1 MEEEKK
7 ETKIKQPKKVVKI
20 ISIIIAII
28 AVIAIVIGI
37 LVATGKINLNFS
49 KKSKMVSGIEKLS
62 EAYTRPF
69 DELSKNAEKNNLD
82 IKLFDNLEK
91 DSAIEASTEILANVD
106 KLEVDGLTSSEKS
119 TVKSVVDLINKSK
132 IATNIRYDGKESA
145 YIKLNGKLDSVEVSG
160 EALYDGSQA
169 ALRSEQIS
177 SKWITISEDDLK
189 DLADENGLDLDD
201 LKDTISESI
210 NQFSEISKSVIIL
223 LLMISR
229 HKINEKYSKILKDYI
244 NEKSKDIKSEKGTV
258 EVDGKEK
265 KCTKLTLKLNEKDIK
280 KLAKNYL
287 DAFAKD
293 DQLKEILTSAA
304 QSYADVMKSSGET
317 STAKEITNAVDEL
330 YNNIDKIKEEIDNAD
345 FSANIKLVVYS
356 SNTNVYRTD
365 IILDVE
371 DTEVNLETTFNK
383 EDTTTTIS
391 VNAQGISAEIATIKL
406 KEEKNGA
413 SLKIEVSKFIK
424 EQLEQKSSDDI
435 SLEIKYTTEKSKA
448 EISLAVNAGSYGSGT
463 VSISSDV
470 EKNEDKEYAN
480 NTTISV
486 DVDAPD
492 YLTAKMSMNMTSNIK
507 IGEVSIPKVSSSE
520 SIDIKDEEG
529 LQQYQEEAQTK
540 AEKILKDLQSIEAL
554 QSIIENEF

>member
-62 EAYTRPF
+62 EAYTKPF

-91 DSAIEASTEILANVD
+91 DSAIEASTEISANVD

-210 NQFSEISKSVIIL
+210 NQFSEISKSVQIDE
-223 LLMISR
+223 
-229 HKINEKYSKILKDYI
+229 KTQKEINEKYSKILKDYI

-424 EQLEQKSSDDI
+424 EQLGQKSSDDI

-463 VSISSDV
+463 VSISSDI

-507 IGEVSIPKVSSSE
+507 IGGVSIPKVSSSE

-540 AEKILKDLQSIEAL
+540 AEKVLKDLQSIEAL

>member
-7 ETKIKQPKKVVKI
+7 ETKIKQPKKAVKI

-37 LVATGKINLNFS
+37 LAATGKINLNFS

-62 EAYTRPF
+62 EAYTKPF

-91 DSAIEASTEILANVD
+91 GSAIEASTEISANVD

-201 LKDTISESI
+201 LKETISESI
-210 NQFSEISKSVIIL
+210 NQFSEISKSVQIDE
-223 LLMISR
+223 
-229 HKINEKYSKILKDYI
+229 KTQKEINEKYSKILKDYV

-287 DAFAKD
+287 DTFAKD

-330 YNNIDKIKEEIDNAD
+330 YNNIDKIKEEIDDAD

-371 DTEVNLETTFNK
+371 DTEVSLETTFNK

-413 SLKIEVSKFIK
+413 SLKIEVSKFVK
-424 EQLEQKSSDDI
+424 EQLGQKSSDDI

-463 VSISSDV
+463 VSISSDI
-470 EKNEDKEYAN
+470 EKNEDKEYAD

-507 IGEVSIPKVSSSE
+507 IGGVSIPKVSSSE

-529 LQQYQEEAQTK
+529 LQQYQEDAQTK
-540 AEKILKDLQSIEAL
+540 AEKLLKDLQSIEAL
-554 QSIIENEF
+554 KSIIENEF

>member
-1 MEEEKK
+1 MEDEKK
-7 ETKIKQPKKVVKI
+7 ETKIKQPKKAVKI

-37 LVATGKINLNFS
+37 LAATGKINLNFS

-62 EAYTRPF
+62 EAYTKPF

-91 DSAIEASTEILANVD
+91 GSAIEASTEISANVD

-201 LKDTISESI
+201 LKETISESI
-210 NQFSEISKSVIIL
+210 NQFSEISKSVQIDE
-223 LLMISR
+223 
-229 HKINEKYSKILKDYI
+229 KTQKEINEKYSKILKDYV

-317 STAKEITNAVDEL
+317 SSAEEITNAVDEL

-413 SLKIEVSKFIK
+413 SLKIEVSKFVK
-424 EQLEQKSSDDI
+424 EQLGQKSSDDI

-448 EISLAVNAGSYGSGT
+448 EVSLAVNAGSYGSGT
-463 VSISSDV
+463 ASISSDI
-470 EKNEDKEYAN
+470 EKNEDKEYAG

-507 IGEVSIPKVSSSE
+507 IGGVSIPKVSSSE

-529 LQQYQEEAQTK
+529 LQQYQEDAQTK
-540 AEKILKDLQSIEAL
+540 AEKLLKDLQSIEAL

>member
-7 ETKIKQPKKVVKI
+7 ETKIKQPKKAVKI

-37 LVATGKINLNFS
+37 LAATGKINLNFS

-62 EAYTRPF
+62 EAYTKPF

-91 DSAIEASTEILANVD
+91 GSAIEASTEISANVD

-201 LKDTISESI
+201 LKETISESI
-210 NQFSEISKSVIIL
+210 NQFSEISKSVQIDE
-223 LLMISR
+223 
-229 HKINEKYSKILKDYI
+229 KTQKEINEKYSKILKDYV
-244 NEKSKDIKSEKGTV
+244 NEKSKEIKSEKGTV

-287 DAFAKD
+287 DTFAKD

-371 DTEVNLETTFNK
+371 DTEVSLETTFNK

-413 SLKIEVSKFIK
+413 SLKIEVSKFVK
-424 EQLEQKSSDDI
+424 EQLGQKSSDDI

-463 VSISSDV
+463 VSISSDI
-470 EKNEDKEYAN
+470 EKNEDKEYAD

-507 IGEVSIPKVSSSE
+507 IGGVSIPKVSSSE

-529 LQQYQEEAQTK
+529 LQQYQEDAQTK
-540 AEKILKDLQSIEAL
+540 AEKLLKDLQSIEAL
-554 QSIIENEF
+554 KSIIENEF

>member
-7 ETKIKQPKKVVKI
+7 ETKIKQPKKAVKI

-37 LVATGKINLNFS
+37 LAATGKINLNFS

-62 EAYTRPF
+62 EAYTKPF

-91 DSAIEASTEILANVD
+91 GSAIEASTEISANVD

-201 LKDTISESI
+201 LKETISESI
-210 NQFSEISKSVIIL
+210 NQFSEISKSVQIDE
-223 LLMISR
+223 
-229 HKINEKYSKILKDYI
+229 KTQKEINEKYSKILKDYV

-317 STAKEITNAVDEL
+317 STAKEITNAVDKL

-371 DTEVNLETTFNK
+371 DTEVSLETTFNK

-413 SLKIEVSKFIK
+413 SLKIEVSKFVK
-424 EQLEQKSSDDI
+424 EQLGQKSSDDI

-463 VSISSDV
+463 VSISSDI
-470 EKNEDKEYAN
+470 EKNEDKEYAD

-507 IGEVSIPKVSSSE
+507 IGGVSIPKVSSSE

-529 LQQYQEEAQTK
+529 LQQYQEDAQTK
-540 AEKILKDLQSIEAL
+540 AEKLLKDLQSIEAL

>member
-91 DSAIEASTEILANVD
+91 DSAIEASTEISANVD

-210 NQFSEISKSVIIL
+210 NQFGEISKSVQIDE
-223 LLMISR
+223 
-229 HKINEKYSKILKDYI
+229 KTQKEINEKYSKILKDYI

-424 EQLEQKSSDDI
+424 EQLGQKSSDDI

-463 VSISSDV
+463 VSISSDI

-507 IGEVSIPKVSSSE
+507 IGGVSIPKVSSSE

>member
-62 EAYTRPF
+62 EAYTKPF

-91 DSAIEASTEILANVD
+91 GSAIEASTEISANVD

-210 NQFSEISKSVIIL
+210 NQFSEISKSVQIDE
-223 LLMISR
+223 
-229 HKINEKYSKILKDYI
+229 KTQKEINEKYSKILKDYI

-371 DTEVNLETTFNK
+371 DTEVSLETTFNK

-413 SLKIEVSKFIK
+413 SLKNEVSKFIK
-424 EQLEQKSSDDI
+424 EQLGQKSSDDI

-463 VSISSDV
+463 VSISSDI

-507 IGEVSIPKVSSSE
+507 IGGVSIPKVSSSE

-529 LQQYQEEAQTK
+529 LQQYQEDAQTK
-540 AEKILKDLQSIEAL
+540 AEKLLKDLQSIEAL

>member
-91 DSAIEASTEILANVD
+91 DSAIEASTEISANVD

-132 IATNIRYDGKESA
+132 IATNIRYDRKESA

-210 NQFSEISKSVIIL
+210 NQFSEISKSVQIDE
-223 LLMISR
+223 
-229 HKINEKYSKILKDYI
+229 KTQKEINEKYSKILKDYI

-424 EQLEQKSSDDI
+424 EQLGQKSSDDI

-463 VSISSDV
+463 VSISSDI

-507 IGEVSIPKVSSSE
+507 IGGVSIPKVSSSE

>member
-69 DELSKNAEKNNLD
+69 DELSQNAEKNNLD

-210 NQFSEISKSVIIL
+210 NQFSEISKSVQID
-223 LLMISR
+223 
-229 HKINEKYSKILKDYI
+229 KKTQKEINEKYSKILKDYI

>member
-7 ETKIKQPKKVVKI
+7 ETKIKQPKKAVKI

-37 LVATGKINLNFS
+37 LAATGKINLNFS

-62 EAYTRPF
+62 EAYTKPF

-91 DSAIEASTEILANVD
+91 DSAIEASTEISANVD

-210 NQFSEISKSVIIL
+210 NQFSEISKSVQIDE
-223 LLMISR
+223 
-229 HKINEKYSKILKDYI
+229 KTQKEINEKYSKILKDYI

-424 EQLEQKSSDDI
+424 EQLGQKSSDDI

-463 VSISSDV
+463 VSISSDI

-507 IGEVSIPKVSSSE
+507 IGGVSIPKVSSSE

>member
-7 ETKIKQPKKVVKI
+7 ETKIKQPKKAVKI

-37 LVATGKINLNFS
+37 LAATGKINLNFS

-62 EAYTRPF
+62 EAYTKPF

-91 DSAIEASTEILANVD
+91 GSAIEASTEISANVD

-201 LKDTISESI
+201 LKETISESI
-210 NQFSEISKSVIIL
+210 NQFSEISKSVQIDE
-223 LLMISR
+223 
-229 HKINEKYSKILKDYI
+229 KTQKEINEKYSKILKDYV

-371 DTEVNLETTFNK
+371 DTEVSLETTFNK

-413 SLKIEVSKFIK
+413 SLKIEVSKFVK
-424 EQLEQKSSDDI
+424 EQLGQKSSDDI

-463 VSISSDV
+463 ASISSDI
-470 EKNEDKEYAN
+470 EKNEDKEYAG

-507 IGEVSIPKVSSSE
+507 IGGVSIPKVSSSE
-520 SIDIKDEEG
+520 SIDIKDEQG

-540 AEKILKDLQSIEAL
+540 AEKLLKDLQSIEAL

>member
-62 EAYTRPF
+62 EAYTKPF

-91 DSAIEASTEILANVD
+91 DSAIEASTEISANVD

-210 NQFSEISKSVIIL
+210 NQFSEISKSVQIDE
-223 LLMISR
+223 
-229 HKINEKYSKILKDYI
+229 KTQKEINEKYSKILKDYI

-317 STAKEITNAVDEL
+317 SSAEEITNAVDEL

-424 EQLEQKSSDDI
+424 EQLGQKSSDDI

-448 EISLAVNAGSYGSGT
+448 EVSLAVNAGSYGSGT
-463 VSISSDV
+463 ASISSDI
-470 EKNEDKEYAN
+470 EKNEDKEYAG

-507 IGEVSIPKVSSSE
+507 IGGVSIPKVSSSE

-540 AEKILKDLQSIEAL
+540 AEKVLKDLQSIEAL

>member
-7 ETKIKQPKKVVKI
+7 ETKIKQPKKAVKI

-37 LVATGKINLNFS
+37 LAATGKINLNFS

-62 EAYTRPF
+62 EAYTKPF

-91 DSAIEASTEILANVD
+91 GSAIEASTEISANVD

-201 LKDTISESI
+201 LKETISESI
-210 NQFSEISKSVIIL
+210 NQFSEISKSVQIDE
-223 LLMISR
+223 
-229 HKINEKYSKILKDYI
+229 KTQKEINEKYSKILKDYV

-287 DAFAKD
+287 DTFAKD

-371 DTEVNLETTFNK
+371 DTEVSLETTFNK

-391 VNAQGISAEIATIKL
+391 VNTQGISAEIATIKL

-413 SLKIEVSKFIK
+413 SLKIEVSKFVK
-424 EQLEQKSSDDI
+424 EQLGQKSSDDI

-463 VSISSDV
+463 VSISSDI
-470 EKNEDKEYAN
+470 EKNEDKEYAD

-507 IGEVSIPKVSSSE
+507 IGGVSIPKVSSSE

-529 LQQYQEEAQTK
+529 LQQYQEDAQTK
-540 AEKILKDLQSIEAL
+540 AEKLLKDLQSIEAL

>member
-7 ETKIKQPKKVVKI
+7 ETKIKQPKKAVKI

-37 LVATGKINLNFS
+37 LAATGKINLNFS

-62 EAYTRPF
+62 EAYTKPF

-91 DSAIEASTEILANVD
+91 DSAIEASTEISANVD

-210 NQFSEISKSVIIL
+210 NQFSEISKSVQIDE
-223 LLMISR
+223 
-229 HKINEKYSKILKDYI
+229 KTQKEINEKYSKILKDYV

-413 SLKIEVSKFIK
+413 SLKIEVSKFVK
-424 EQLEQKSSDDI
+424 EQLGQKSSDDI

-463 VSISSDV
+463 VSISSDI
-470 EKNEDKEYAN
+470 EKNEDKEYAD

-507 IGEVSIPKVSSSE
+507 IGGVSIPKVSSSE

-529 LQQYQEEAQTK
+529 LQQYQEDAQTK
-540 AEKILKDLQSIEAL
+540 AEKLLKDLQSIEAL

>member
-210 NQFSEISKSVIIL
+210 NQFSEISKSVQID
-223 LLMISR
+223 
-229 HKINEKYSKILKDYI
+229 KKTQKEINEKYSKILKDYI

-317 STAKEITNAVDEL
+317 STVKEITNAVDEL

>member
-210 NQFSEISKSVIIL
+210 NQFSEISKSVQIDE
-223 LLMISR
+223 
-229 HKINEKYSKILKDYI
+229 KTQKEINEKYSKILKDYI

-317 STAKEITNAVDEL
+317 STAKEVTNAVDEL